1 MGKLLQDD
9 ETGLPTERL
18 DPTALAWIAERASPE
33 VAARVATASE
43 AAKYKSPE
51 TKFELQ
57 KNSSLYLAVYLANLE
72 TTTQN
77 LKYIKICCAHISGT
91 EAVFRI

>member
-1 MGKLLQDD
+1 MFSGVSLWDAHLCSQFWDLTASPQAKWNFWRGNRSSLQDD

-43 AAKYKSPE
+43 AAKYLSPE

-57 KNSSLYLAVYLANLE
+57 KNSSSYL
-72 TTTQN
+72 
-77 LKYIKICCAHISGT
+77 
-91 EAVFRI
+91 

>member
-1 MGKLLQDD
+1 MVESKQLPPNRRKTANNNNSHSSIGPDSFTSGKKELYWLGNHSLLQDE

-43 AAKYKSPE
+43 AAKY
-51 TKFELQ
+51 
-57 KNSSLYLAVYLANLE
+57 
-72 TTTQN
+72 
-77 LKYIKICCAHISGT
+77 I
-91 EAVFRI
+91 